1 MCICC
6 FLSEFRDSG
15 LRLLNNFN
23 VTLKNLTVVNCS
35 HQLANQFTENS
46 ALSLV
51 YQNSGRKLFSVNIFN
66 SQFNHNSAILEEPE
80 RSSEGVLGED
90 FFGRGGAIGIFID
103 EPIKDTAVTMIIDEC
118 IFTNNTA
125 DAYGGAIY
133 LSSGGLSSGHRIT
146 IINSVFDHNYA
157 AIDGG
162 GFAQGSTKSGEFN
175 ITTVFTPSH
184 YQLDNC
190 NFTQNSAKYGG
201 GVGFIIGLH
210 RKRTTDTVS
219 INNCIFDGNIGST
232 IGAAIMISSLT
243 VPHLPEQD
251 YPYNISNWYL
261 ICCNVANCIDMILTF
276 QYFYEQHK
284 PKWYTRNYI

>member
-1 MCICC
+1 M
-6 FLSEFRDSG
+6 
-15 LRLLNNFN
+15 
-23 VTLKNLTVVNCS
+23 NCS
-35 HQLANQFTENS
+35 HQLTSQFTENS

-51 YQNSGRKLFSVNIFN
+51 YQNSGQKTFSVNIFN
-66 SQFNHNSAILEEPE
+66 SQFHYNSAILEEPE

-125 DAYGGAIY
+125 DAYGGAVY

-146 IINSVFDHNYA
+146 IINSAFNHNYA

-162 GFAQGSTKSGEFN
+162 GFAQGSTKSGDFN

-190 NFTQNSAKYGG
+190 SFTHNSAQYGG
-201 GVGFIIGLH
+201 GVIFIIALN

-219 INNCIFDGNIGST
+219 INNCIFDGNIAST

-243 VPHLPEQD
+243 YPHLPEED
-251 YPYNISNWYL
+251 FPYNISNWYL
-261 ICCNVANCIDMILTF
+261 ISCDFC
-276 QYFYEQHK
+276 
-284 PKWYTRNYI
+284 